1 MTPRFLAD
9 ENIDPDL
16 VLGLRRRIDDVDFLR
31 VQDVGLRTLGD
42 LEILRWAA
50 AHSRILISHDLKT
63 MPGFVADR
71 LIASQDGA
79 LRRDDRVPVG
89 LGLERDA
96 ARRRRSA
103 DGSTSA
109 PRSRRRTGS
118 PARTASTRL

>member
-16 VLGLRRRIDDVDFLR
+16 VLGLRRRIDEPDFLR

-42 LEILRWAA
+42 PEILRWAA

-71 LIASQDGA
+71 LIAGLPMPGVILLRSTLSIVRAIDELAAIAGA
-79 LRRDDRVPVG
+79 TDAG
-89 LGLERDA
+89 EWHHQLGYLPIR
-96 ARRRRSA
+96 
-103 DGSTSA
+103 
-109 PRSRRRTGS
+109 
-118 PARTASTRL
+118 